1 MLVLVENVLFNV
13 FVDDSRNRTFIKSRE
28 KNNGKSKSRRICTL
42 SNVFKNIYDE
52 IYVHDEKHNLCSCHD
67 KIGSLFLFFLRK
79 ILKIREQR
87 IDLLIHL
94 PNLFKL
100 L

>member
-1 MLVLVENVLFNV
+1 MILVTGHLLNLEREITEKVT
-13 FVDDSRNRTFIKSRE
+13 VDVQC
-28 KNNGKSKSRRICTL
+28 ICTL

-52 IYVHDEKHNLCSCHD
+52 IYIHDEKHNLCSCHD

-79 ILKIREQR
+79 ILKIRERR
-87 IDLLIHL
+87 IDLLIYL